1 MDLSER
7 QLEIIEAAGR
17 ILTSSGVS
25 GLTIKNLAAE
35 MKFSEGAIYRHFKSK
50 EDIIIAMLNYLAQTM
65 DSRLTGTLATELSV
79 EEKFIALFR
88 NQFSFFKKN
97 PHFVVAVF
105 SDGLMEASQSIN
117 ETILKIMDVKLKHL
131 YSVLAEG
138 QKKGVF
144 TKSILTA
151 ELVHIAMGAF
161 RLHMYKWRV
170 ANFSF
175 DIQQSGDT
183 MIQSVLT
190 LIRTK
195 SK

>member
-35 MKFSEGAIYRHFKSK
+35 MKFSESAIYRHFKSK

>member
-1 MDLSER
+1 MDISER

-105 SDGLMEASQSIN
+105 SDGLMEASQAIN

-175 DIQQSGDT
+175 DIKKSGDT

>member
-1 MDLSER
+1 MDISER

-25 GLTIKNLAAE
+25 GLTIKNIAAE

-175 DIQQSGDT
+175 DIKKSGDT

>member
-1 MDLSER
+1 
-7 QLEIIEAAGR
+7 
-17 ILTSSGVS
+17 
-25 GLTIKNLAAE
+25 

-97 PHFVVAVF
+97 PHFIVAVF

-175 DIQQSGDT
+175 DIKKSGDT

>member
-175 DIQQSGDT
+175 DIQQKRDT